1 MYLRSREHCGP
12 YPLSSTRKAVKYIH
26 PGREP
31 ARQASC
37 DGKVIQCTYV
47 RSNYCEWHVQDSLL
61 STFLKRCAPRNKNEN
76 KPTALDKLLDIPPK
90 RKTSIG
96 TRRSETCCQHL
107 IACGLESSE
116 MRISH
121 ILGLVPLL
129 SGSSAVTFTS
139 CTAAQISTLEA
150 AIERAT
156 NKSYAAIEH
165 LEANP
170 SGSEIQT
177 TWYGAFSTERY
188 NRVLTAF
195 KVRDVFKRL

>member
-1 MYLRSREHCGP
+1 
-12 YPLSSTRKAVKYIH
+12 
-26 PGREP
+26 
-31 ARQASC
+31 
-37 DGKVIQCTYV
+37 
-47 RSNYCEWHVQDSLL
+47 
-61 STFLKRCAPRNKNEN
+61 
-76 KPTALDKLLDIPPK
+76 
-90 RKTSIG
+90 
-96 TRRSETCCQHL
+96 
-107 IACGLESSE
+107 

-129 SGSSAVTFTS
+129 SSSGAVTFTS
-139 CTAAQISTLEA
+139 CTAAQISTLEV

-170 SGSEIQT
+170 NGSEIQT
-177 TWYGAFSTERY
+177 TWYGAFGTERY